1 MLSLFISFE
10 VLQIHVHS
18 NDINFLLNYSFKVGN
33 KADLQRGRR
42 YLAAK
47 DGDWLDRDY
56 PKDEIP
62 VRPHTNISTSQS
74 ININRQFKKVL
85 ECSARDN
92 CHIRELF
99 QTVFSLSSL
108 PRLIDR

>member
-10 VLQIHVHS
+10 VLQIHDHS

-62 VRPHTNISTSQS
+62 VRPRTNINTT
-74 ININRQFKKVL
+74 INSHQ
-85 ECSARDN
+85 
-92 CHIRELF
+92 
-99 QTVFSLSSL
+99 
-108 PRLIDR
+108 

>member
-1 MLSLFISFE
+1 MNVINVIMLSLLISFE
-10 VLQIHVHS
+10 VLQIHDHN
-18 NDINFLLNYSFKVGN
+18 NDINFLSNHSFKVGN

-62 VRPHTNISTSQS
+62 VRPRTNITTPQS
-74 ININRQFKKVL
+74 IHINR
-85 ECSARDN
+85 
-92 CHIRELF
+92 
-99 QTVFSLSSL
+99 
-108 PRLIDR
+108 

>member
-10 VLQIHVHS
+10 VLQIHDHS

-62 VRPHTNISTSQS
+62 VQHHHHFTSIDNALIQKGSGMFSPRQLPHQRAFPNCLLPLESPSPD
-74 ININRQFKKVL
+74 RQV
-85 ECSARDN
+85 
-92 CHIRELF
+92 I
-99 QTVFSLSSL
+99 Q
-108 PRLIDR
+108 